1 MLKISYTP
9 SEYCFTPDLPTEI
22 AISTDATAIDITVEC
37 DGNAAFTT
45 TLYPYNNTATL
56 YDIRS
61 VIESYLLSR
70 NLIFTRFVI
79 LAEVTDADGKI
90 TENTNTP
97 ERTVIFSRLNIGHNI
112 ASSFLQS
119 SFLTTLSS
127 FTIPRTAIQHL
138 TYLVLPGCT
147 LQCYTE
153 CLVLVDGESTP
164 RTIRLTD
171 QNIVTTNLT
180 QLSSFHDNISP
191 VGILSRLYIKGT
203 LLQFT
208 VHRGFL
214 AKTFYVIDR
223 TPNLTLQ
230 IRNEFNC
237 FEHMHLSCVTKRK
250 LSLDRS
256 TATSLGTSTFYDDKS
271 AYEYEVESSMLTE
284 EESSHYSQLLLS
296 PYTNIIEPNGGSIPI
311 IITDISSEISDADN
325 ATNSLKFKYR
335 YAAHRIPCSV
345 KSQANIFDDPF
356 HRTFD

>member
-1 MLKISYTP
+1 MTSKVLV
-9 SEYCFTPDLPTEI
+9 FL
-22 AISTDATAIDITVEC
+22 
-37 DGNAAFTT
+37 F
-45 TLYPYNNTATL
+45 L
-56 YDIRS
+56 
-61 VIESYLLSR
+61 
-70 NLIFTRFVI
+70 
-79 LAEVTDADGKI
+79 I

-112 ASSFLQS
+112 ACSFLQS

-127 FTIPRTAIQHL
+127 FTIPRSAIQHL

-147 LQCYTE
+147 LQGYTE

-164 RTIRLTD
+164 RTVRLTD
-171 QNIVTTNLT
+171 QDIVTTNVSH
-180 QLSSFHDNISP
+180 LSAYHDIISP
-191 VGILSRLYIKGT
+191 VGIPSRLYIQGT
-203 LLQFT
+203 LLLFT

-223 TPNLTLQ
+223 
-230 IRNEFNC
+230 
-237 FEHMHLSCVTKRK
+237 
-250 LSLDRS
+250 S
-256 TATSLGTSTFYDDKS
+256 TATSLGTSTFYDDHS

-284 EESSHYSQLLLS
+284 EECSHYSQLLLS

-311 IITDISSEISDADN
+311 IITDISSEISDAEN
-325 ATNSLKFKYR
+325 ATNSLNFKYK

>member
-1 MLKISYTP
+1 MLKINYTP
-9 SEYCFTPDLPTEI
+9 NEYNFTPDLPTEI
-22 AISTDATAIDITVEC
+22 SISTDATAIDITVEC
-37 DGNAAFTT
+37 EGNAAFTT
-45 TLYPYNNTATL
+45 RLYPYNNTATL

-61 VIESYLLSR
+61 IIENYLFSR

-79 LAEVTDADGKI
+79 LADTN
-90 TENTNTP
+90 TENDNTQ
-97 ERTVIFSRLNIGHNI
+97 ECVAIFSRLNIGHNI
-112 ASSFLQS
+112 ASAYLQS
-119 SFLTTLSS
+119 FFLTTLSS
-127 FTIPRTAIQHL
+127 FTIPRTAYQHL

-171 QNIVTTNLT
+171 PNIVTTNLS
-180 QLSSFHDNISP
+180 QLSSFHDTISP
-191 VGILSRLYIKGT
+191 IGILSRLNIKGK

-208 VHRGFL
+208 VHRGHL

-223 TPNLTLQ
+223 SPNLTLQ
-230 IRNEFNC
+230 VRNEFNS
-237 FEHMHLSCVTKRK
+237 FEHIHLTCVTKRK

-284 EESSHYSQLLLS
+284 EEASHYSQLLLS
-296 PYTNIIEPNGGSIPI
+296 QYTNIIEPSGGSIPI

-325 ATNSLKFKYR
+325 ATNSLKFKYK
-335 YAAHRIPCSV
+335 YATHRLPCSIRYPD
-345 KSQANIFDDPF
+345 NIFDDPF